1 MREHDPSRRP
11 FWHLRRRPARVVSDV
26 DEELRVHLEMR
37 AEELRAGGMAPEA
50 AQREALRRF
59 GDLEGTR
66 RYCRQQSIGKEK
78 RVQRS
83 LMFGD
88 LMADVRISLR
98 GLLRARLLTL
108 AIVATVGVGIG
119 ATTVIFSGI
128 NAALL
133 RPLPYPAAERLV
145 WIYTDAPPNKF
156 RFSLADYLALQQQ
169 QTHFDQIAAYTDL
182 AMAFSDGVTAE
193 RLRGR
198 VASWTYLPLLGITP
212 VMGRPFTAA
221 DDRPGSPPA
230 AIVSH
235 GFWQRRMRGRASIV
249 GTTVR
254 LDGKD
259 HLVIGVMPARVG
271 PLEQR
276 VDVFVAGRWEP
287 PLRKG

>member
-1 MREHDPSRRP
+1 M
-11 FWHLRRRPARVVSDV
+11 
-26 DEELRVHLEMR
+26 HLEMR

-133 RPLPYPAAERLV
+133 RPLPYPAAGA
-145 WIYTDAPPNKF
+145 T
-156 RFSLADYLALQQQ
+156 
-169 QTHFDQIAAYTDL
+169 
-182 AMAFSDGVTAE
+182 
-193 RLRGR
+193 
-198 VASWTYLPLLGITP
+198 
-212 VMGRPFTAA
+212 
-221 DDRPGSPPA
+221 
-230 AIVSH
+230 
-235 GFWQRRMRGRASIV
+235 
-249 GTTVR
+249 
-254 LDGKD
+254 
-259 HLVIGVMPARVG
+259 
-271 PLEQR
+271 R
-276 VDVFVAGRWEP
+276 VDLHRCAAQQVPFLSGRLPRAPASSRRTSTRLPRTPIWQWHSATA
-287 PLRKG
+287 

>member
-1 MREHDPSRRP
+1 M
-11 FWHLRRRPARVVSDV
+11 
-26 DEELRVHLEMR
+26 
-37 AEELRAGGMAPEA
+37 
-50 AQREALRRF
+50 
-59 GDLEGTR
+59 
-66 RYCRQQSIGKEK
+66 
-78 RVQRS
+78 
-83 LMFGD
+83 
-88 LMADVRISLR
+88 
-98 GLLRARLLTL
+98 
-108 AIVATVGVGIG
+108 
-119 ATTVIFSGI
+119 
-128 NAALL
+128 
-133 RPLPYPAAERLV
+133 

-156 RFSLADYLALQQQ
+156 RFSLADYLALQEQ

-198 VASWTYLPLLGITP
+198 VASWTYLPLLGIRP

-235 GFWQRRMRGRASIV
+235 GFWQRRLGGRASIV

-287 PLRKG
+287 PLRKGPFFMTVLGRLRTQSGRAAAARNCGASTGGSFHCGGPPTRTRRQHGPWRI